1 MELGLSRLTVCE
13 LGSITERNP
22 VWLLSEGEAMARKP
36 KLGSGKRFKTLKGKL
51 ARKGV
56 RNPGALA
63 ASIGRK
69 KYGAKKMAK
78 MAPRAGSASEGSLS
92 GR

>member
-1 MELGLSRLTVCE
+1 
-13 LGSITERNP
+13 
-22 VWLLSEGEAMARKP
+22 MARKAR
-36 KLGSGKRFKTLKGKL
+36 LGSGKRFKSLKGKL

-69 KYGAKKMAK
+69 KYGKARMAK
-78 MAPRAGSASEGSLS
+78 MAAAGRRRAARRRRGK
-92 GR
+92 

>member
-1 MELGLSRLTVCE
+1 
-13 LGSITERNP
+13 
-22 VWLLSEGEAMARKP
+22 MAKRKRAP
-36 KLGSGKRFKTLKGKL
+36 KLGSGKRYGALKRSL

-69 KYGAKKMAK
+69 KFGAKRMAK
-78 MAPRAGSASEGSLS
+78 MAAAGRRRTAKK
-92 GR
+92 RNR